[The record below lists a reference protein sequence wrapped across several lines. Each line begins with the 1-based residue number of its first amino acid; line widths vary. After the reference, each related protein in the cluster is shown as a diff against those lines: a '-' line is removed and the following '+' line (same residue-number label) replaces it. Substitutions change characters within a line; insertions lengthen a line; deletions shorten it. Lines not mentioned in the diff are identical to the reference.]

1 MGVRAPLTI
10 AISFGFNMY
19 RDPSERVKEL
29 YSLSGA
35 IEDACKAPH
44 AFNRI
49 AQPAKHSH
57 RGQICTPRPL
67 AYKKDRRYQI
77 PSRPCPSDLLATS
90 PGRSHTS
97 KGLRCSLFLS
107 SLIPH
112 RAQTS
117 GGPCPTSCAPI

>member
-57 RGQICTPRPL
+57 RDRIDTPRPS
-67 AYKKDRRYQI
+67 AYKKDRRSQI
-77 PSRPCPSDLLATS
+77 PSRPCPSALLATS
-90 PGRSHTS
+90 PDRWRRDT
-97 KGLRCSLFLS
+97 KPPCSLFL
-107 SLIPH
+107 
-112 RAQTS
+112 
-117 GGPCPTSCAPI
+117 